1 MNEKDTESL
10 SAIIGL
16 IIVAAMFAGVF
27 MVLGVGLFGGIIL
40 PRVTTPNLS
49 PGEIAQRHAFG
60 AAWIAALFPSF
71 IMARSR
77 IRLRNSK
84 EHIRKL
90 ERENAALKADIE
102 ARQGNG

>member
-27 MVLGVGLFGGIIL
+27 MVLGVGLFGIIL

-71 IMARSR
+71 SMARSR
-77 IRLRNSK
+77 IRLSNSK

-102 ARQGNG
+102 AKQGNG